1 MFKKFYEKGNEIEYE
16 TEQPLSLNE
25 TWKALYEVFSSLK
38 DVNVIDVYYEE
49 VEIVEKKITNPT
61 IVVDVYTND
70 NKNLVY
76 LIYVK
81 DLDEYTWKEIKEEI
95 GKKYKSGS
103 LNICDEDEMYI
114 SFCTWFLFYQ

>member
-1 MFKKFYEKGNEIEYE
+1 MFKKFYERGKETEYE

-25 TWKALYEVFSSLK
+25 IWKPLDEIFSSLK

-49 VEIVEKKITNPT
+49 VEIVEKKITYPT
-61 IVVDVYTND
+61 IVVDVYTKD

-81 DLDEYTWKEIKEEI
+81 DLDEYTWKEIKGEI
-95 GKKYKSGS
+95 EKRYKSNL

-114 SFCTWFLFYQ
+114 SFCT

>member
-1 MFKKFYEKGNEIEYE
+1 MFKKFYEKGNETEYE
-16 TEQPLSLNE
+16 TEQLLSLNE
-25 TWKALYEVFSSLK
+25 IWKALDDVFSSLK

-49 VEIVEKKITNPT
+49 VEIVEKKITYPT

-81 DLDEYTWKEIKEEI
+81 DLDEHTWREIKGEI
-95 GKKYKSGS
+95 GKKYKNDL

-114 SFCTWFLFYQ
+114 SFCT